1 MSAEFE
7 YKTIAKF
14 NNMYVYI
21 YNKISGW
28 INNNYNINCSG
39 LHRDAILNRLLF
51 TKTEEEF
58 NDLYN
63 RFLCAQTIS
72 FNFINITN
80 HRKYICQ
87 DLMNTFNLK
96 LVGPNVDFRS
106 SNFTF
111 EIDREN
117 FETLYGL
124 CRMM

>member
-1 MSAEFE
+1 MSVEFE

-21 YNKISGW
+21 YNKISRW

-63 RFLCAQTIS
+63 RFLYAQTIS

-87 DLMNTFNLK
+87 DLTNTFNLK

-111 EIDREN
+111 EINREN

>member
-21 YNKISGW
+21 YNKISRW

-63 RFLCAQTIS
+63 RFLCRDALYPVFRGGRLCPAQIDHTY
-72 FNFINITN
+72 
-80 HRKYICQ
+80 KYNC
-87 DLMNTFNLK
+87 
-96 LVGPNVDFRS
+96 
-106 SNFTF
+106 
-111 EIDREN
+111 
-117 FETLYGL
+117 
-124 CRMM
+124 

>member
-1 MSAEFE
+1 
-7 YKTIAKF
+7 
-14 NNMYVYI
+14 MYVYI
-21 YNKISGW
+21 YNKISRW
-28 INNNYNINCSG
+28 INNNYNINSSG

-80 HRKYICQ
+80 HRKCICQ
-87 DLMNTFNLK
+87 NLMNTFNLK